1 MFNLGDITK
10 ENKKEHNKKWPCIPD
25 HPYRILIIGG
35 SGSGKTNA
43 ILNLINQQDDIDK
56 NYLYAKD
63 LSEPIYQF
71 LIKKRENIGKK
82 YLNDPKAFIE
92 GSNTINDYLWRYWWL
107 QPNKKKK
114 KFIVFD
120 DMIVD
125 VISNKK
131 KIKLSWKNCLLG
143 AEN

>member
-43 ILNLINQQDDIDK
+43 ILNLIKQQDDIDK

-71 LIKKRENIGKK
+71 LIKKRENVGKK
-82 YLNDPKAFIE
+82 IFKWSKSIYWGFKYN
-92 GSNTINDYLWRYWWL
+92 WWL
-107 QPNKKKK
+107 LMK
-114 KFIVFD
+114 IL
-120 DMIVD
+120 MITTQQE
-125 VISNKK
+125 KE
-131 KIKLSWKNCLLG
+131 KIYCVWWYDCRCYK
-143 AEN
+143 